1 MNKKF
6 IIIPALVIAIGG
18 GVAFAQTD
26 VFEAAV
32 SNPTI
37 SAKQAKDIA
46 LKQVDGKIVSFE
58 YDADGLKPH
67 YEIEIIKDNEKVE
80 VKIDAKSGKA
90 KITEREMVQNFTE
103 QTIPETKASEQAG
116 ATQKTTPQTTI
127 SQEEAIKI
135 AQSKAAGK
143 VISIELDTEDN
154 NLVYEIEIR
163 NGKMEYDFEIDATT
177 GAILKYEEDLE
188 D

>member
-1 MNKKF
+1 
-6 IIIPALVIAIGG
+6 
-18 GVAFAQTD
+18 
-26 VFEAAV
+26 
-32 SNPTI
+32 
-37 SAKQAKDIA
+37 
-46 LKQVDGKIVSFE
+46 
-58 YDADGLKPH
+58 
-67 YEIEIIKDNEKVE
+67 
-80 VKIDAKSGKA
+80 
-90 KITEREMVQNFTE
+90 MVQNFTE